1 MSTNSAYK
9 CSIDKMSLVVKNKET
24 IIPTQSIVS
33 IVIDTDYENKIM
45 PIIYVSLNV
54 NLDLYNNL
62 VKHFNDNDGKI
73 YLNVKKY
80 DVKVNN
86 PIKEDKI
93 KNQFIYFI
101 PSNATYIK
109 DLGTDEDNKSNSYIK
124 ITMGLMDMKLLE
136 YKKKTF
142 NTVYRNIDSKN
153 LINIIT
159 SGRELIMSPLDT
171 NTHYDEFIMP
181 PITSRSEALDYIF
194 DNDPFFD
201 TMYTYFTDFDRSYLI
216 NRKGNYIN
224 TSGLNTMFIDIKSI
238 GARSSYYEGITI
250 DDKKGCYILYVNP
263 DDRTITPNKV
273 TEKSVNQIIGVQQNE
288 VTVRNININNSKYS
302 NDTKSVFIRGYA
314 ADTEVAKSE
323 LESTSVILNF
333 SKSNIDGD
341 LFTPDK
347 AYTVNNYEEDKEYN
361 GRYIL
366 IYKKEVIG
374 KMDNEYATNT
384 IIGLRYVGKN

>member
-171 NTHYDEFIMP
+171 NTYYDEFIMP

-201 TMYTYFTDFDRSYLI
+201 TMYTYFTDFDKNYLI
-216 NRKGNYIN
+216 NRKGFYTDKKMN
-224 TSGLNTMFIDIKSI
+224 TVFIDIKSI
-238 GARSSYYEGITI
+238 DSRSSYYEGITVDTKKNCYTMFLNP
-250 DDKKGCYILYVNP
+250 DDKK
-263 DDRTITPNKV
+263 ITPNKV
-273 TEKSVNQIIGVQQNE
+273 TEKVTNKIIGVYQDS
-288 VTVRNININNSKYS
+288 VTEMDLNVNNSKYS
-302 NDTKSVFIRGYA
+302 DNSKPLFIR
-314 ADTEVAKSE
+314 ADLANTSVVRSKI
-323 LESTSVILNF
+323 ESTSVILNLT
-333 SKSNIDGD
+333 KANIDAD
-341 LFTPDK
+341 IFTPDK
-347 AYTVNNYEEDKEYN
+347 AYTVSNYDADKEYN

-384 IIGLRYVGKN
+384 IMGLRYVGKN

>member
-9 CSIDKMSLVVKNKET
+9 CSISKMSLVIGTKET
-24 IIPTQSIVS
+24 IIPTPGITS
-33 IVIDTDYENKIM
+33 IVIDTDYENKTM
-45 PIIYVSLNV
+45 PIIYVSLSV
-54 NLDLYNNL
+54 NLKLYNKL
-62 VKHFNDNDGKI
+62 VTNSSNGKI
-73 YLNVKKY
+73 YLNIKKY
-80 DVKVNN
+80 NVKVKN
-86 PIKEDKI
+86 PVKQDKI
-93 KNQFIYFI
+93 KDQFVYFI

-109 DLGTDEDNKSNSYIK
+109 DLGNDKDNTDNSSIK
-124 ITMGLMDMKLLE
+124 ITIGLMDMKLLN
-136 YKKKTF
+136 YKRKRF
-142 NTVYRNIDSKN
+142 NTVYRNIDTKN

-159 SGRELIMSPLDT
+159 SGRKLVLTPLEY
-171 NTHYDEFIMP
+171 NTKYDEFLMP
-181 PITSRSEALDYIF
+181 PITTRADALNWLF
-194 DNDPFFD
+194 NTNPFYS